1 MENSNLEPI
10 FTLDTPLA
18 DKFEI
23 FDFWPFSKGSTLKAK
38 NRDFEESVQSGRFAQ
53 NF

>member
-10 FTLDTPLA
+10 FILDTPLA
-18 DKFEI
+18 DKWEI
-23 FDFWPFSKGSTLKAK
+23 FDFRPFSKVSTLKAE
-38 NRDFEESVQSGRFAQ
+38 NRDFEVSVQSGRFAQ